1 MSFPKMTEMHT
12 NCIRFGKIESIFSQP
27 LLNFIKIQLKLAF
40 DSIHIFRSIAQSK
53 SHRHIKNIQHRDS
66 GILQCC

>member
-12 NCIRFGKIESIFSQP
+12 NCFRFGKFESIFSRP

-40 DSIHIFRSIAQSK
+40 DSIHIFGSIANQK
-53 SHRHIKNIQHRDS
+53 GINI
-66 GILQCC
+66 